1 MRAQG
6 LKKKKMINKLIDNF
20 EEDNVADSNNI
31 TNEKQLNKTIKRVIA
46 HNKKMTLKPI
56 NTKKLISK
64 TVKD

>member
-6 LKKKKMINKLIDNF
+6 LKKKKTINKLIDNF

-31 TNEKQLNKTIKRVIA
+31 KNEKQLNKTIKKVIA

-56 NTKKLISK
+56 DTRRLLK
-64 TVKD
+64 

>member
-1 MRAQG
+1 MRAQR
-6 LKKKKMINKLIDNF
+6 LKKKKTINKLIDNF

-56 NTKKLISK
+56 DTRKLLK
-64 TVKD
+64 

>member
-6 LKKKKMINKLIDNF
+6 LKKKKTINKLIDNF

-56 NTKKLISK
+56 DTRRLIK
-64 TVKD
+64 

>member
-6 LKKKKMINKLIDNF
+6 LKKKKTINKLIDNF
-20 EEDNVADSNNI
+20 EEDNVANSNNI

-56 NTKKLISK
+56 DTRRLLK
-64 TVKD
+64 

>member
-6 LKKKKMINKLIDNF
+6 LKKKKTINKLIDNF
-20 EEDNVADSNNI
+20 VEDNVADSNNI

-56 NTKKLISK
+56 DTRRLIK
-64 TVKD
+64 

>member
-6 LKKKKMINKLIDNF
+6 LKKKKTINKLIDNF

-56 NTKKLISK
+56 DTRKLLK
-64 TVKD
+64 

>member
-56 NTKKLISK
+56 DTRKLLK
-64 TVKD
+64 

>member
-6 LKKKKMINKLIDNF
+6 LKKKKTINKLIDNF

-31 TNEKQLNKTIKRVIA
+31 TNEKQLNKTIKKVIA

-56 NTKKLISK
+56 DTRRLLK
-64 TVKD
+64 

>member
-6 LKKKKMINKLIDNF
+6 LKKKKTINKLIDNF

-31 TNEKQLNKTIKRVIA
+31 TNEKQLNKTIKKVIA

-56 NTKKLISK
+56 DTRKLISK
-64 TVKD
+64 